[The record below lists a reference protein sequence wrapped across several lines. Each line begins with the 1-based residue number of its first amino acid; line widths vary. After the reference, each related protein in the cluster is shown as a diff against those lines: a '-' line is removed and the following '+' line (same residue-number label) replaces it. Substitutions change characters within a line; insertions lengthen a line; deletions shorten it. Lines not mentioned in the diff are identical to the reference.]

1 MKNYIIGLVVLI
13 VVLVGGFYAL
23 NAYIYNEKQVDE
35 GVSLD
40 PKDGRYII
48 SGEFVQLVDGVSE
61 TAIAQGSA
69 STMKTQY
76 FGNEARGDLDGDG
89 DEDVVFLITQEGG
102 GSGTFFYL
110 VGAIKEEKGYRGTNA
125 VLIGDRIAPQTTEY
139 RDLSGQVGG
148 QIIVNYAER
157 APGEPMTVQPSMGKS
172 LYLKYDPESMSFG
185 ELVQNFE
192 GEADP
197 SVMKL
202 DMKTWVWDSAL
213 YNDGTEVK
221 PNKVGDFSIT
231 FDKDGRFTASTDCNQ
246 MAGQYVADGN
256 LLTMSQ
262 IVSTKMYCEGSKEGD
277 FAKILENTASFLFT
291 SRGQLIFEIKFDSGT
306 ATFR

>member
-1 MKNYIIGLVVLI
+1 MKNYIIGLIVLI

-35 GVSLD
+35 GVSVD
-40 PKDGRYII
+40 PKDGRYLI
-48 SGEFVQLVDGVSE
+48 SGEFVQFTDGLSE
-61 TAIAQGSA
+61 VPSAPGSA
-69 STMKTQY
+69 SLITTRY
-76 FGNEARGDLDGDG
+76 FGNEVKGDLDGDS
-89 DEDVVFLITQEGG
+89 DEDVAFLITQEGG

-110 VGAIKEEKGYRGTNA
+110 VGAIKEDAGYRGTNA
-125 VLIGDRIAPQTTEY
+125 VLIGDRIAPQTTEFKDG
-139 RDLSGQVGG
+139 R
-148 QIIVNYAER
+148 IIVNYADR
-157 APGEPMTVQPSMGKS
+157 AAGEPMTAQPSVGKS
-172 LYLKYDPESMSFG
+172 LYLKYDSESMSFG
-185 ELVQNFE
+185 EVVQNFE

-202 DMKTWVWDSAL
+202 DMKAWVWESAL

-231 FDKDGRFTASTDCNQ
+231 FGKDGRFTANTDCNQ
-246 MAGQYVADGN
+246 MAGQYTADQN

-277 FAKILENTASFLFT
+277 FAKILENTASYLFT
-291 SRGQLIFEIKFDSGT
+291 SKGQLIFEIKFDSGT